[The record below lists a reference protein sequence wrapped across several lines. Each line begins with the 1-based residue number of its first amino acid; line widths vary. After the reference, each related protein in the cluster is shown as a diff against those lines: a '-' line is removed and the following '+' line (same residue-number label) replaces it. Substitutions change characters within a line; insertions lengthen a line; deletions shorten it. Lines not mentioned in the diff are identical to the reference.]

1 MRENKRTVRMQGSHL
16 LAVVLSALTISAQ
29 AADPTYFRFSELLES
44 GSAKDLLDP
53 SVKLYWGA
61 QPTPDFAEV
70 ARPDTYTRS
79 SISIS
84 PFGGSK
90 RHCVEA
96 FEKALNA
103 MIGDARA
110 RGYDAV
116 IDIRAVRDGKPSD
129 DPAGFNCKPGYK
141 TTEVPMMGSFAMTS
155 AAMRRAAE
163 AEERAAR
170 PPARPPVAG
179 AIFVPL
185 DAILSS
191 PEATAI
197 LGPSIDA
204 YWGIKTPAYSQRHGP
219 DEYSEEADIGKLR
232 NEDACKQAV
241 LKTLSSMVQEARTRD
256 FNSIIKIRSFL
267 NGQFAPVATDVECQL
282 GKKTASVTLQASLAS
297 KK

>member
-1 MRENKRTVRMQGSHL
+1 MQRSHL

-44 GSAKDLLDP
+44 GSAKDLLDDP
-53 SVKLYWGA
+53 SVKLYWGG

-84 PFGGSK
+84 PFGGSR

-103 MIGDARA
+103 MVAEARA

-116 IDIRAVRDGKPSD
+116 IDIRAARDGKPSD
-129 DPAGFNCKPGYK
+129 DPAGFSCKPGYK
-141 TTEVPMMGSFAMTS
+141 TTEVPMIGAFAMTS
-155 AAMRRAAE
+155 AAMQRAAE
-163 AEERAAR
+163 AEERSAR

-179 AIFVPL
+179 AVFVPL

-197 LGPSIDA
+197 LGPDIA
-204 YWGIKTPAYSQRHGP
+204 AHWGIKAPAYSQRHGP
-219 DEYSEEADIGKLR
+219 DEYAEEADIGKLR
-232 NEDACKQAV
+232 HEDACKQAV
-241 LKTLSSMVQEARTRD
+241 LKTLSSMAQEARTRGFD
-256 FNSIIKIRSFL
+256 SIVKIRSHL

-282 GKKTASVTLQASLAS
+282 GKKTASVALQASLAIR
-297 KK
+297 K

>member
-1 MRENKRTVRMQGSHL
+1 MQRNHL
-16 LAVVLSALTISAQ
+16 LAAVLSALTISAHS
-29 AADPTYFRFSELLES
+29 ADATYFRFSELLES
-44 GSAKDLLDP
+44 GSTRDLLDP

-61 QPTPDFAEV
+61 QPTPELAEV

-79 SISIS
+79 SISLS

-96 FEKALNA
+96 FERALSA
-103 MIGDARA
+103 MVADAHA

-129 DPAGFNCKPGYK
+129 DPAGFHCRPGYK
-141 TTEVPMMGSFAMTS
+141 TTEVPMTGSFAMTY
-155 AAMRRAAE
+155 AAMQRAAE
-163 AEERAAR
+163 AEERSAR
-170 PPARPPVAG
+170 PPARPPAAG

-185 DAILSS
+185 GAILSS

-197 LGPSIDA
+197 LGPGIDA
-204 YWGIKTPAYSQRHGP
+204 HWGIKAPAYGQRHGP

-241 LKTLSSMVQEARTRD
+241 LKALSSMVQEAKTRD
-256 FNSIIKIRSFL
+256 FDSIIKIRSYL
-267 NGQFAPVATDVECQL
+267 NGQFAPVTSEAECLL